1 MDTADGMQRDFVL
14 SDALAVCYH
23 LPYYL
28 QSKRKAKK
36 WTLAAILIPTFAGI
50 LCCALFAQITNF
62 VLR

>member
-1 MDTADGMQRDFVL
+1 MDTGDGMQCDFVL

-28 QSKRKAKK
+28 QRNEKQKVDVGGYTDSY
-36 WTLAAILIPTFAGI
+36 
-50 LCCALFAQITNF
+50 LCSALFAQITNF